1 MYLIKKEIYIFF
13 LILLTAWMNE
23 TLAVLD
29 FCLGIALYYLLFRI
43 IIIYFSR
50 SAVTQ
55 NRLQWILN
63 CYHLFL
69 LIHSLIFILLLINI
83 DFDFFMQPGD
93 WYQYHHDGNS
103 FSNYLKGS
111 AVFSPLVGDAIAY
124 SSLIGLIYYFFSSS
138 VLLAVTINVFFVV
151 TSSIMLYLLVK
162 KLFGHPVAKYALY
175 LAMLYPILFIY
186 EINLW
191 KECFVFFLM
200 TLGSL
205 VTYRALSNNRKSD
218 MIITIL
224 LYITLYNV
232 RFYLI
237 LPLILYILYHY
248 TFVNRRLINI
258 FLIII
263 TITGVLSFM
272 KDDVRIINESTFID
286 YAFVSGIS
294 LIDRTNQSFNYQVT
308 GLNPF
313 DFLKIIT
320 NNWSYY
326 AKRIPL
332 FYSNVWTLQR
342 VYYFPFL
349 SEKST
354 INEELWVYN
363 VLSYM
368 NSLFVWVFMFV
379 SLWGFKKFFVDLR
392 KHTAVLWIPIII
404 IPLLVAI
411 FSNNQRYM
419 FVLIY
424 STIPCI
430 AYGVTYCKR
439 YKDYIVI
446 AGLLIITLIT
456 LVNKDTFIFYPI
468 SMGLILF
475 SGYMLYLR
483 VFKKYFLLS
492 QA

>member
-151 TSSIMLYLLVK
+151 TSSIMLYLLLE
-162 KLFGHPVAKYALY
+162 KLFDHRVAKLALY
-175 LAMLYPILFIY
+175 LAAFYPSLFIF
-186 EINLW
+186 EIYLW
-191 KECFVFFLM
+191 KECFIFFLM
-200 TLGSL
+200 TSGSL
-205 VTYRALSNNRKSD
+205 VTYKALNNHKKSD
-218 MIITIL
+218 IIIAIL
-224 LYITLYNV
+224 LYFTLYNV
-232 RFYLI
+232 RFFLLI
-237 LPLILYILYHY
+237 PFLLYISYH
-248 TFVNRRLINI
+248 FIFLNRRLIMVCLIGVILAISINI
-258 FLIII
+258 MSK
-263 TITGVLSFM
+263 TTVSAGWG
-272 KDDVRIINESTFID
+272 TFSQ
-286 YAFVSGIS
+286 YAFESGIS
-294 LIDRTNQSFNYQVT
+294 ISDNTGGTFNYQISS
-308 GLNPF
+308 LNF
-313 DFLKIIT
+313 FELGKIIF

-342 VYYFPFL
+342 VYYVPFL
-349 SEKST
+349 SEKYT
-354 INEELWVYN
+354 ISEELWVYN

-368 NSLFVWVFMFV
+368 NSLLVWVFMFV
-379 SLWGFKKFFVDLR
+379 SLWGFKKIFFDLR

-404 IPLLVAI
+404 VPLVVALY
-411 FSNNQRYM
+411 SNNMRYVY
-419 FVLIY
+419 VLIY

-430 AYGVTYCKR
+430 AYGVVYCRR
-439 YKDYIVI
+439 YKEYLII
-446 AGLLIITLIT
+446 AVLLLITLIT

-483 VFKKYFLLS
+483 IFREKTFR
-492 QA
+492 

>member
-1 MYLIKKEIYIFF
+1 MYIIIKEIYIFF

-83 DFDFFMQPGD
+83 DFDFFKQPGD

-124 SSLIGLIYYFFSSS
+124 SALIGLIYYFFSSS
-138 VLLAVTINVFFVV
+138 VLLAVTINIFFVV
-151 TSSIMLYLLVK
+151 TSSIVLYLLVK
-162 KLFGHPVAKYALY
+162 ELFNHRVAKYALY
-175 LAMLYPILFIY
+175 LSMLYPILFIY

-191 KECFVFFLM
+191 KECFIFFLM
-200 TLGSL
+200 TLGPL

-218 MIITIL
+218 LIITIL

-237 LPLILYILYHY
+237 LPLVLYILYHY

-286 YAFVSGIS
+286 YAFISGIS

-308 GLNPF
+308 GLTPF
-313 DFLKIIT
+313 KFIGILV
-320 NNWSYY
+320 NHWLYY

-332 FYSNVWTLQR
+332 FYSQVWTFER
-342 VYYFPFL
+342 VYYVPFL
-349 SEKST
+349 SEKYI

-430 AYGVTYCKR
+430 SYGLVHCKMYR
-439 YKDYIVI
+439 DYII
-446 AGLLIITLIT
+446 LSLLLIITLI
-456 LVNKDTFIFYPI
+456 LFMNMNTFVFYPI
-468 SMGLILF
+468 IIVLLF
-475 SGYMLYLR
+475 FAANIMVSLF
-483 VFKKYFLLS
+483 FKRDSLLKHN
-492 QA
+492 